1 MTFKK
6 LTNSKKAEIYKK
18 NYSVWKQAGLNHN
31 SYFVIF
37 KGFIESNKLKNI
49 SGNALKL
56 YIYLG
61 MYSKN
66 NTGEVWHSTYK
77 IAKYFGKSER
87 TIRTW
92 SKELEDIHLIKKMQL
107 EFNGVTHTYLQ
118 PYDLGE
124 DRIKTNT
131 EVEFEK

>member
-1 MTFKK
+1 MSFKK
-6 LTNSKKAEIYKK
+6 LTNSQKAELYKR
-18 NYSVWKQAGLNHN
+18 NYSTWKQTGLDDN
-31 SYFVIF
+31 SYFLIF

-66 NTGEVWHSTYK
+66 NTGEVWHSTNT
-77 IAKYFGKSER
+77 IAKYFDKSER

-107 EFNGVTHTYLQ
+107 EFNGISHTYLQ
-118 PYDLGE
+118 PYNLGASRNIAKE
-124 DRIKTNT
+124 T
-131 EVEFEK
+131 